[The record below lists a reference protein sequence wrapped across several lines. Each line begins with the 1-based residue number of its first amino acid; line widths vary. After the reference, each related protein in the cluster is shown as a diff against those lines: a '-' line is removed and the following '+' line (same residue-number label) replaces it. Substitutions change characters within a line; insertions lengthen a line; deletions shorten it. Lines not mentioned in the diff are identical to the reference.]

1 MMKKIFFAYESGHHD
16 TIDAIKKAI
25 IEYNTHQRGFT
36 AMSWEDLR
44 VGGKIINRTV
54 LENID
59 SSELFA
65 CDLTY
70 LNHNVLFELG
80 YAIGKKKKLLVFIN
94 TSIEGAKERYSA
106 CRFLKNIG
114 YQQYTNYKHIQ
125 TELQTKDR
133 VQTVLL
139 SSLIKL
145 DEAEI
150 DTHDIFYISSKI
162 DTQASLD
169 LTEFLTSSQY
179 RLIHDD
185 TSEVEYQTLSWYI
198 HSLYKVKNI
207 VIHLHGKST
216 TDNLRHNAEYSFYA
230 GIGCGL
236 DKNVLLVAPA
246 PFNAPID
253 YDDILVEYTS
263 SEECVIKTEDW
274 IRTQLGSV
282 SSKHQVV
289 RVPEADAIV
298 VDKKYNL
305 LKLGIGCEI
314 AEEEKE
320 SLLHYFVEIEA
331 YKKAASRSLSVFVGR
346 KGSGKSA
353 LFIKLEK
360 DLEKEAINYNV
371 ILKPDSDEL
380 LENVEL
386 SSVYRNE
393 ISKRSL
399 FYSVWKFVILSKLL
413 LAIENKIIQK
423 EHTTLLPEEEKIL
436 EFRGNHRDL
445 LSLNFF
451 GAIKKIHEALN
462 GKSIVENPAM
472 LDELYKSYLTE
483 LIQVL
488 RLYFKKEKYYTLNIL
503 ADNLDKSWDS
513 RNNLTVQ
520 SDMILGLL
528 EYSDKIARELLS
540 KEQDKQIKTNTIIM
554 LRKDIYDYILQRTR
568 EPDKLTIRS
577 YEIKWEHHGNL
588 LKKLVEERFKYILNL
603 TTSHEIEEVWK
614 EYFDFSKDKHP
625 FDLIK
630 KLAVARPRD
639 IIYILSKLFESAV
652 NNDHAKVLDD
662 DFIYA
667 IEAYTIFL
675 HNNMIAEVKA
685 EFPKIE
691 NILHELQKSYYY
703 ETLCEYSKFKNI
715 AISAGMK
722 SAEVE
727 RLLESLFNNQ
737 YLIGVTDGGANV
749 VIDNLQSL
757 NKKLNE
763 RNWIFKNKVYLI
775 LNPQEFILK
784 NKWRQKN
791 WFMRI

>member
-1 MMKKIFFAYESGHHD
+1 MSKKIFFAYESGHQS

-25 IEYNTHQRGFT
+25 TEYNSHQKSFS
-36 AMSWEDLR
+36 AMTWEDLR

-54 LENID
+54 LDNID
-59 SSELFA
+59 SSEIFA

-80 YAIGKKKKLLVFIN
+80 YAIGRRKKLLVFLN
-94 TSIEGAKERYSA
+94 TSVEGTQEQYSA

-114 YQQYTNYKHIQ
+114 YQPFVNYKHIHA
-125 TELQTKDR
+125 ELQAKAK

-139 SSLIKL
+139 SSLIKIE
-145 DEAEI
+145 DAEV

-169 LTEFLTSSQY
+169 LTEYLMTSQY

-198 HSLYKVKNI
+198 GSLYRAMNV
-207 VIHLHGKST
+207 VIHLQGKNT
-216 TDNLRHNAEYSFYA
+216 TDSLKNNAEYSFYA

-236 DKNVLLVAPA
+236 NKKVLLVAPT

-253 YDDILVEYTS
+253 YDDILIEYAS
-263 SEECVIKTEDW
+263 SEECVLKTEDW
-274 IRTQLGSV
+274 IHTQVLSV
-282 SSKHQVV
+282 PQKQKNGPFEPQLAV
-289 RVPEADAIV
+289 EE
-298 VDKKYNL
+298 KKYNL

-314 AEEEKE
+314 AEEEKDA
-320 SLLHYFVEIEA
+320 LLNYFVEIEA
-331 YKKAASRSLSVFVGR
+331 YKKAVSRSLSVFVGR

-380 LENVEL
+380 LENVEISTL
-386 SSVYRNE
+386 YYSEV
-393 ISKRSL
+393 SKRSL

-413 LAIENKIIQK
+413 ISIEVKIQQAAHHAIS
-423 EHTTLLPEEEKIL
+423 PEEEKLL
-436 EFRGNHRDL
+436 EFRGKHRDL

-451 GAIKKIHEALN
+451 GAIKSVHEALK
-462 GKSIVENPAM
+462 GQSLVDNPKI
-472 LDELYKSYLTE
+472 LDELYKNYLTE
-483 LIQVL
+483 LMQVL
-488 RLYFKKEKYYTLNIL
+488 RLYLKKEKYYTINIL

-513 RNNLTVQ
+513 RNDLTIQ

-528 EYSDKIARELLS
+528 EYSDKISRELAS
-540 KEQDKQIKTNTIIM
+540 KEQDRQTKTNTIIM
-554 LRKDIYDYILQRTR
+554 LRKDIYDYILRRTR

-577 YEIKWEHHGNL
+577 YEINWEQHENL

-603 TTSHEIEEVWK
+603 VTAQEVDHVWK
-614 EYFDFSKDKHP
+614 EYFDFSKGKNP

-639 IIYILSKLFESAV
+639 IIYIFSKLFESAV

-662 DFIYA
+662 DLDYA

-675 HNNMIAEVKA
+675 HNNMIAEIKA

-691 NILHELQKSYYY
+691 SLLQKLQKNYYY
-703 ETLCEYSKFKNI
+703 EIPCEYSKFREV
-715 AISAGMK
+715 ALSTGMEIN
-722 SAEVE
+722 EVD

-737 YLIGVTDGGANV
+737 YLIGVLGRRSEM
-749 VIDNLQSL
+749 VINNLQSL
-757 NKKLNE
+757 NKKLGE
-763 RNWIFKNKVYLI
+763 RRFWIFKKNKVFLI
-775 LNPQEFILK
+775 LNPNEYLLK
-784 NKWRQKN
+784 KKWYLKL
-791 WFMRI
+791 